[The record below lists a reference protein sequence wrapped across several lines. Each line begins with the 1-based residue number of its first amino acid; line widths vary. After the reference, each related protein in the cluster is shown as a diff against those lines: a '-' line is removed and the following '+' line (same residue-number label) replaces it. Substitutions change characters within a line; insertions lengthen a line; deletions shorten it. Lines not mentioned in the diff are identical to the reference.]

1 MQFGAVTDIGM
12 HRRINEDNYYVHEDG
27 LFPYAI
33 VADGMGGHQ
42 AGEVASMMVVD
53 IIRNHLEN
61 NLEPELD
68 YVEAGEVVRKAFVA
82 ANSIIFTYAKNHYKI
97 MGMGTTTTLSM
108 IYRDKVITAHV
119 GDSRSYMVDGDEIRQ
134 ITKDHSYVQELVSR
148 GELSPEAARN
158 HPKKN
163 YITRAMGAEETV
175 KVDITIKPYNGEKI
189 LLCSDGLTNFVTDE
203 EIMDYMNNT
212 DTLQEGAEQ
221 LVKLANDRGGRD
233 NITIVV
239 LERENGEN
247 EQ

>member
-12 HRRINEDNYYVHEDG
+12 HRKINEDNYYVHENSM
-27 LFPYAI
+27 FPYVI

-53 IIRNHLEN
+53 IICNHLEK
-61 NLEPELD
+61 NLESELD
-68 YVEAGEVVRKAFVA
+68 YVEAGEVVRQAFIA

-97 MGMGTTTTLSM
+97 MGMGTTTTLSL
-108 IYRDKVITAHV
+108 IYQNKVITAHV
-119 GDSRSYMVDGDEIRQ
+119 GDSRAYMINEEEIKQ

-148 GELSPEAARN
+148 GEISPEAARN

-175 KVDITIKPYNGEKI
+175 KVDITIKSYNGEKI
-189 LLCSDGLTNFVTDE
+189 LLCSDGLTNFVYDE
-203 EIMDYMNNT
+203 EIKEYINT
-212 DTLQEGAEQ
+212 SNTLQEGAEK
-221 LVKLANDRGGRD
+221 LVALANERGGRD

-239 LERENGEN
+239 LEKEISDN
-247 EQ
+247 E